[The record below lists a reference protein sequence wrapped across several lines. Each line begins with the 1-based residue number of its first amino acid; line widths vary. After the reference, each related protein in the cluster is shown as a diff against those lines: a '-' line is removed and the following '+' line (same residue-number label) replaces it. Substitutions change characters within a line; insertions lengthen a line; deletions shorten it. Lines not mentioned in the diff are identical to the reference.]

1 MTQQLSSSRGEL
13 SINSASL
20 VKGVIDKPLTII
32 TNPAGDYAI
41 AAGETFELRV
51 TVTNQGNQG
60 ALIDIYIDE
69 TSTLPRQWCTS
80 PSERLALG
88 TAHSGEVV
96 FRFQVP
102 PQAIPDTYS
111 YLLVVDAPSHYPE
124 DTPIRHEARLQVLP
138 PVQLAVRVNDP
149 TFTTLPAT
157 SSSKPA
163 VIQPGQPLPF
173 QVLVYNRSDRV
184 DRFRL
189 TCTDLPEDWWR
200 VQYPEG
206 INELGLVVEADS
218 LALNPGAKGEI
229 SLQFDFPPDIT
240 AGGYAPTFRLTSI
253 NNFDLVLM
261 EVIYLK
267 VLPIHTLDVELQTL
281 VGKVKRDAARFQV
294 IVTNTGNALR
304 ELTFHSRDDS
314 ENRLCTHTLKP
325 SYVTLAPKET
335 ARTDWLV
342 KPTKWWRRPWYGKGH
357 TINLYLDIEDN
368 YQLPLAK
375 KTYETT
381 LVWEARPWWQLVAV
395 ILAGV
400 GAIAAL
406 IFLIWW
412 LFFRPPT
419 PPKINEFAS
428 EAPSYQEAN
437 GDFIH
442 LRWQILHPDQLKT
455 LKIVGRSPGD
465 NTVNSQPI
473 SYDFSQ
479 GIPSQLKKYCTL
491 KEVLTCRDVR
501 TDARKAGNY
510 VFEMESYSKRGKES
524 ATELRKTDIIKIESP
539 AISKIVEFAPTA
551 PFYEDSSLIVNES
564 SNPTTNLTD
573 KQSNNQTT
581 NSTVNQSNN
590 QTTSPDVNNIR
601 LNWKILNP
609 YQMKELRVVGR
620 APDGSVNSPLIS
632 YDFSKGLPEQLKEFC
647 IMQADLVCRNV
658 PTGARKAG
666 DYIFELAVVPKIG
679 DGEASALKKTDTIK
693 IQARPIPFK
702 VASFQING
710 QEAPPKYLVPLNQND
725 AVKKEPIKNYFLSW
739 KVEGSKDLKIELL
752 PAPGTVPLEGK
763 IPLSFSRQPGVETIT
778 LQVTNS
784 SGQQIKRSV
793 SVETFIPTPAKPT
806 TKDKKATSP
815 SSIPTPFPSPTTTS
829 LSIPPGVVLPLPPD
843 AGLPLP
849 PPLPP
854 GAGLPL
860 PPGAGVPSSPGAGSP
875 SPTSS
880 PSPIVPEPPSPV
892 EAPPRLN

>member
-1 MTQQLSSSRGEL
+1 MTQQLSDSSRGEL
-13 SINSASL
+13 SINSSSNL

-32 TNPAGDYAI
+32 TSPAGDYAI
-41 AAGETFELRV
+41 AAGEIFELRV
-51 TVTNQGNQG
+51 TVSNQGNQG

-69 TSTLPRQWCTS
+69 TSALPRQWCTS

-102 PQAIPDTYS
+102 PQAIPDTYN
-111 YLLVVDAPSHYPE
+111 YLLVVDAPTHYPE

-163 VIQPGQPLPF
+163 VVQPGQPLAF
-173 QVLVYNRSDRV
+173 RVLVYNRSNRV

-189 TCTDLPEDWWR
+189 TCTDMPEDWWG
-200 VQYPEG
+200 VLYPEG
-206 INELGLVVEADS
+206 INELGLVMEADS

-229 SLQFDFPPDIT
+229 LLEFNFPLDIT
-240 AGGYAPTFRLTSI
+240 AGGYSPTLRLTSI
-253 NNFDLVLM
+253 NNLDLVLM
-261 EVIYLK
+261 DVMYLQ

-281 VGKVKRDAARFQV
+281 VGRVKRDAARFQL
-294 IVTNTGNALR
+294 IVTNAGNAVR
-304 ELTFHSRDDS
+304 EVTFRSRDDS
-314 ENRLCTHTLKP
+314 EDKLCTHTLKP
-325 SYVTLAPKET
+325 SHVILAPKET
-335 ARTDWLV
+335 ARADWVV
-342 KPTKWWRRPWYGKGH
+342 KPSKWWRRPWYGKGH
-357 TINLYLDIEDN
+357 IVHLYLDIEDT
-368 YQLPLAK
+368 YQLPLSK
-375 KTYETT
+375 KTYEAT

-419 PPKINEFAS
+419 PPKINEFSS

-455 LKIVGRSPGD
+455 LKIVGRSPND
-465 NTVNSQPI
+465 NTANSQPI

-479 GIPSQLKKYCTL
+479 GLPSQLKKFCTL

-510 VFEMESYSKRGKES
+510 VFEMEAYSKKGKES
-524 ATELRKTDIIKIESP
+524 ASDSRKTDIIKIESP

-551 PFYEDSSLIVNES
+551 PFYEEP
-564 SNPTTNLTD
+564 SNPTVNPIVNPTD
-573 KQSNNQTT
+573 
-581 NSTVNQSNN
+581 
-590 QTTSPDVNNIR
+590 NNIR

-609 YQMKELRVVGR
+609 YQVQELRIVGR

-632 YDFSKGLPEQLKEFC
+632 YNFSKGLPDQLKQFC
-647 IMQADLVCRNV
+647 IMQTDLTCRNV
-658 PTGARKAG
+658 PTDARKAG
-666 DYIFELAVVPKIG
+666 DYIFELAVVPKLG
-679 DGEASALKKTDTIK
+679 DGEPSASKKTDTIK
-693 IQARPIPFK
+693 IKARQIPFK
-702 VASFQING
+702 IVSFQING
-710 QEAPPKYLVPLNQND
+710 QEAPPKYFVPLNQKD
-725 AVKKEPIKNYFLSW
+725 AVKTEPVKNYFLSW
-739 KVEGSKDLKIELL
+739 KIEGGNDLKVELL

-763 IPLSFSRQPGVETIT
+763 IPLSFNHEPGVETII
-778 LQVTNS
+778 LQVTNA
-784 SGQQIKRSV
+784 SGQQINRSV
-793 SVETFIPTPAKPT
+793 VIETFIPTPKPAK
-806 TKDKKATSP
+806 KDAEAASP
-815 SSIPTPFPSPTTTS
+815 KSAASPSPTV
-829 LSIPPGVVLPLPPD
+829 LQLPPGLT
-843 AGLPLP
+843 
-849 PPLPP
+849 P

-860 PPGAGVPSSPGAGSP
+860 PPGASLPSPPSLPPGTSLPSPPGAGSP

-892 EAPPRLN
+892 EAPPRFN